1 LVWILNGAGLQAQ
14 LARCVCRAD
23 AWCASGGEGDLV
35 NDKSSLID
43 QLRIDRPAAEES
55 RPRWLWWVAGALAAL
70 GIAGAGGWIL
80 AARGIPV
87 SVVTVELAPTD
98 ATIGPG
104 SILDASGYVVARR
117 QATVSSKITGKVI
130 EVAIEEGQRVERGE
144 VIARLDDTNARAAV
158 EQARAQRAQAEAN
171 LAAARVALDNAT
183 PTFRRNEQQFAQ
195 AVISA
200 QAFDTAKASYDAA
213 RTSLDVAARALDVAA
228 ATLSLAERNLE
239 DTIVRAPFAG
249 IVTVK
254 AAQEGEMV
262 SPISA
267 GGGFTRTGI
276 GTIVDMDSLEI
287 EVDVSESF
295 INRVQPGQ
303 STSVKLNAYP
313 DWDIPA
319 HVIAI
324 IPTADRAKATVKVR
338 LGLGVRDDRILPEMG
353 VRVAFLDAPVGP
365 APAEPQ
371 SAQRALVVPPDAVQ
385 ASGDTGV
392 VFVIDDGRAER
403 RSVRL
408 GSRIPAGQVVL
419 SGLTPGTRI
428 ASGDLSRLA
437 DGVKVRNVN

>member
-1 LVWILNGAGLQAQ
+1 M
-14 LARCVCRAD
+14 
-23 AWCASGGEGDLV
+23 

-43 QLRIDRPAAEES
+43 QLKIDRPPETQS
-55 RPRWLWWVAGALAAL
+55 SPRWIKWVAGALVVLAL
-70 GIAGAGGWIL
+70 AGVAGWLL
-80 AARGIPV
+80 APKSVPV
-87 SVVTVELAPTD
+87 SVATAELAPAD
-98 ATIGPG
+98 VAIGPG

-117 QATVSSKITGKVI
+117 QATVSSKITGKVVA
-130 EVAIEEGQRVERGE
+130 VAIEEGQRVERDE

-158 EQARAQRAQAEAN
+158 AQARAQRAQAEAN
-171 LAAARVALDNAT
+171 FTAARVALDNAV
-183 PTFRRNEQQFAQ
+183 PTFRRNEQQLEK

-200 QAFDTAKASYDAA
+200 QEFDTAKASYDAA
-213 RTSLDVAARALDVAA
+213 RTGLDVAARAVDVAQA
-228 ATLSLAERNLE
+228 ALAYAERNLE
-239 DTIVRAPFAG
+239 DTVVRAPFAG

-262 SPISA
+262 SPVSA

-295 INRVQPGQ
+295 INRVRPEQGV
-303 STSVKLNAYP
+303 TVRLNAYP

-338 LGLGVRDDRILPEMG
+338 LGLGVKDGRILPEMG
-353 VRVAFLDAPVGP
+353 VRVAFLNDSTASTPADAT
-365 APAEPQ
+365 
-371 SAQRALVVPPDAVQ
+371 AQRAVVVPPEAVQ

-392 VFVIDDGRAER
+392 VFVISDGRVER

-408 GSRIPAGQVVL
+408 GAATPAGQFVL
-419 SGLTPGTRI
+419 SGLTPGTQL
-428 ASGDLSRLA
+428 AAGDLSRLA
-437 DGVKVRNVN
+437 DGVEVRAEN